1 ARPSWARSRGA
12 ACLTAWLLS
21 PVASAAG
28 EWDLGADI
36 AAELRSFVEGPAF
49 DDQLEHLQPSTAIT
63 ADLRWDS
70 DDRRHQLVI
79 TPFARLDG
87 ADSRRTHVDLREG
100 YYRYAGD
107 GIELI
112 VGAAKVFWGV
122 TESRHLVDIV
132 NQTDAVEDIDE
143 EDKLGQPMVKLS
155 LLRDWGQLDFFALP
169 VFRERTFP
177 GVDGRLRFD
186 PEIDVDEARFGSDLD
201 EQADHTDFAV
211 RYSHYFGNVDLG
223 LSFFN
228 GTSREPLF
236 AFGANPQTGAPTIT
250 PIYSDIRQIG
260 VDAQYTANAW
270 LWKFEG
276 IVREGQGDT
285 FAATVAGFEYTRYGV
300 TQAGADLGLLVEHQ
314 YDGRDFPEAPVTVLN
329 NDLFY
334 GARLAL
340 NDVQDTSL
348 LAGAITDLEDGT
360 TSVSIEAERR
370 FGQVWTGELEA
381 RLFVAVD
388 AQNLVD
394 AFARDSFVTLRL
406 TRYF

>member
-1 ARPSWARSRGA
+1 MIRIPPALVAGLPSLCLLVIAPAR
-12 ACLTAWLLS
+12 
-21 PVASAAG
+21 AG
-28 EWDLGADI
+28 QWEVGADL
-36 AAELRSFVEGPAF
+36 AAELRTFVESPRF
-49 DDQLEHLQPSTAIT
+49 SEQLEHFQPSTVLNME
-63 ADLRWDS
+63 LRWDS
-70 DDRRHQLVI
+70 QDSRHQLVFA
-79 TPFARLDG
+79 PFARLDG

-107 GIELI
+107 RIDVQI
-112 VGAAKVFWGV
+112 GAAKVFWGV

-132 NQTDAVEDIDE
+132 NQTDAIEDIDE
-143 EDKLGQPMVKLS
+143 EDKFGQPMVKLS
-155 LLRDWGQLDFFALP
+155 FLRDWGQVDLFALP

-177 GVDGRLRFD
+177 GRDGRLRFD
-186 PEIDVDEARFGSDLD
+186 PVIAVDDAQFGNDGD
-201 EQADHTDFAV
+201 DQADHTDFAL

-228 GTSREPLF
+228 GTSREPNF
-236 AFGANPQTGAPTIT
+236 AFGVDGGTGQPVIT
-250 PIYSDIRQIG
+250 PVYQDIRQFGI
-260 VDAQYTANAW
+260 DAQYTADAW

-285 FAATVAGFEYTRYGV
+285 VAATVAGFEYTLYGV
-300 TQAGADLGLLVEHQ
+300 GGGNADLGLLMEHQ
-314 YDGRDFPEAPVTVLN
+314 YDGRDFPAAPVTVQD

-340 NDVQDTSL
+340 NDAQDTSL
-348 LAGAITDLEDGT
+348 LAGAITDLEDGS
-360 TSVSIEAERR
+360 TSASIEAERR

-381 RLFVAVD
+381 RLFLAVD
-388 AQNLVD
+388 QRNLLD

>member
-1 ARPSWARSRGA
+1 MTHSSTGVAIVACILSAGSSHCGWAS
-12 ACLTAWLLS
+12 
-21 PVASAAG
+21 
-28 EWDLGADI
+28 EWDIGADI
-36 AAELRSFVEGPAF
+36 AAELRSFAESPRFA
-49 DDQLEHLQPSTAIT
+49 DQLEHFQPSTAINLE
-63 ADLRWDS
+63 LRWDS
-70 DDRRHQLVI
+70 QDRRHQFVVA
-79 TPFARLDG
+79 PFVRLD
-87 ADSRRTHVDLREG
+87 AQDSRRTHVDLREG

-107 GIELI
+107 SFDLQ

-132 NQTDAVEDIDE
+132 NQTDGVEDIDE

-155 LLRDWGQLDFFALP
+155 LLREWGQVDLLALP

-177 GVDGRLRFD
+177 GRDGRLRFD
-186 PEIDVDEARFGSDLD
+186 PVISVNDAVFGSGGDT
-201 EQADHTDFAV
+201 EADHTDFAL

-228 GTSREPLF
+228 GTSREPNF
-236 AFGANPQTGAPTIT
+236 TFGANPQTGAPTIT
-250 PIYSDIRQIG
+250 PVYADIRQVGI
-260 VDAQYTANAW
+260 DAQYTAEAW

-285 FAATVAGFEYTRYGV
+285 FAATVVGFEYTRYGV
-300 TQAGADLGLLVEHQ
+300 TKTGADLGLLMEHQ
-314 YDGRDFPEAPVTVLN
+314 YDGRDFPAAPVTVQD

-340 NDVQDTSL
+340 NDTQDTSI

-360 TSVSIEAERR
+360 TSASIEAERR

-381 RLFVAVD
+381 RLFLAVD
-388 AQNLVD
+388 RNNLID